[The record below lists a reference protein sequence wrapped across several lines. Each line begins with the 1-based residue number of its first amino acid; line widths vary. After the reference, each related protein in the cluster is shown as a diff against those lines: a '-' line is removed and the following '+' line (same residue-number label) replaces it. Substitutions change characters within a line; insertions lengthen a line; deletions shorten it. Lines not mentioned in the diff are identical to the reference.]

1 MSRDDLLRVL
11 AGRAPGQWELYEKT
25 AESREIEA
33 TRSGRRA
40 AWRRE
45 EGWAVRW
52 WEAGGARFAAASSP
66 RQLVAAMD
74 DAAEAPVAVEPTPD
88 WPSRGAAAPAASLPT
103 AAPEDLFEQL
113 ARALAAA
120 SRGEAQLSSL
130 QLRRGTA
137 RERIVNAAGLDVTQV
152 HHVFDGVASAV
163 ARRAGQ
169 AREAR
174 VPFRWGETP
183 ELEQLAGRLSDA
195 ATFPLSERP
204 TPFGHGQWLLDPPV
218 AAALLA
224 ALAPLF
230 ATDRTPRWLG
240 RGRVTA
246 PGLSITDDATADA
259 RFDGEG
265 VPTRRMLLADDGSL
279 VGRLHDLRSAKRAGV
294 RSTGHGVRASFRTP
308 PQVGP
313 RRIFFETR
321 TPAARADLL
330 SSVTRGLFAS
340 ALTAPIWM
348 DLAQDRYEVE
358 FTGVSI
364 VAGRAQGPV
373 AGARAAGRLSEL
385 LRRIAGMS
393 ADLQFIPVP
402 FLAGSPTLL
411 VERANF
417 E

>member
-1 MSRDDLLRVL
+1 MSREDLLRAL
-11 AGRAPGQWELYEKT
+11 GARASGRWELYEKT

-33 TRSGRRA
+33 TRSGRRT

-45 EGWAVRW
+45 EGWAARW
-52 WEAGGARFAAASSP
+52 WGAGGSRFAAASSP
-66 RQLVAAMD
+66 RQLIFAMD
-74 DAAEAPVAVEPTPD
+74 AVAEAPAAAEGAPD
-88 WPSRGAAAPAASLPT
+88 WPSRAAAAPAASPPA
-103 AAPEDLFEQL
+103 AAPEDLFEEL
-113 ARALAAA
+113 GRAIAAA
-120 SRGEAQLSSL
+120 SRGEARLSSL
-130 QLRRGTA
+130 RLRRGIA
-137 RERIVNAAGLDVTQV
+137 RERIVNAAGLDVTQA
-152 HHVFDGVASAV
+152 HGVFDGVALAV
-163 ARRAGQ
+163 ARRGGQ

-174 VPFRWGETP
+174 VPFRWGEMP
-183 ELEQLAGRLSDA
+183 EVEPLAGRLSDA

-230 ATDRTPRWLG
+230 TTDRTPRWVG

-246 PGLSITDDATADA
+246 AGISIADDATGDA

-279 VGRLHDLRSAKRAGV
+279 VGRLHDLCSAKRAGGH
-294 RSTGHGVRASFRTP
+294 STGHGVRPSFRAP

-340 ALTAPIWM
+340 ALTAPVWM

-373 AGARAAGRLSEL
+373 AGARAAGRVSEL

-411 VERANF
+411 VERASF
-417 E
+417 Q